1 MMDKNDILLIYGD
14 RAAENT
20 RRLLDET
27 GLADMIPAGAKIGL
41 KPNLVVARPCT
52 EGATTSPEIVG
63 ALIEYL
69 LESGHRDITI
79 LEGSWIG
86 ADTKR
91 AFKAC
96 GYDALSKKY
105 GVPLLDTKHDRYT
118 TLSHGGYDMELSNAA
133 LAMDFLIN
141 LPVMKGHCQTKITGA
156 LKNMK
161 GVISDA
167 EKRKFHA
174 LGLHKPIG
182 CLNTLIKT
190 DFALVDGLCGDLDFE
205 EGGNP
210 VMMNRIICGVDPV
223 LVDSYLADTL
233 GYAPTEIEHIM
244 VAQREGV
251 GSADLSAANIRALNK
266 DESPAKKP
274 STRKVAGLAAHADER
289 QACSACYANLIHA
302 LKRMDESGGISG
314 KVCIGQ
320 GFREI
325 KAEGRGVGSCTSGLS
340 KSLPGCPPTASEM
353 LRFLRGGK

>member
-1 MMDKNDILLIYGD
+1 MDKKDILVIYGED
-14 RAAENT
+14 AAQNT
-20 RRLLDET
+20 RRLLEEAK
-27 GLADMIPAGAKIGL
+27 LAEAIPAGAKIGL

-52 EGATTSPEIVG
+52 EGATTSPVIVG

-69 LESGHRDITI
+69 QQNGHRDITI

-86 ADTKR
+86 ANTQQ

-96 GYDALSKKY
+96 GYVALSSKY
-105 GVPLLDTKHDRYT
+105 AVPLLDTKRDSYT
-118 TLSHGGYDMELSNAA
+118 TLSHGGYDIELSDAA

-190 DFALVDGLCGDLDFE
+190 DFVLVDGLCGDLDFE

-210 VMMNRIICGVDPV
+210 VKMNRLICGADPV

-233 GYAPTEIEHIM
+233 GYAPSEIEHIM
-244 VAQREGV
+244 VAQHEGV
-251 GSADLSAANIRALNK
+251 GSADLGAANIRALNR
-266 DESPAKKP
+266 DESRAIKPA
-274 STRKVAGLAAHADER
+274 TRKVASLAAHADER

-302 LKRMDESGGISG
+302 LKRIDERGGFSG

-320 GFREI
+320 GFRGV
-325 KAEGRGVGSCTSGLS
+325 KANGCGVGSCTAGISR
-340 KSLPGCPPTASEM
+340 SLPGCPPSASEM
-353 LRFLRGGK
+353 LRFLRCDK